1 MGGRCSVPLD
11 AMTTLIPFMLTIA
24 SALAAEAPAEVSF
37 DPMLVEARV
46 PDAASMDLPY
56 AQVDADAVRASRQEA
71 KALLERYEQHAQTA
85 LEGEILTTRSEGPE
99 GGRYTVVTLE
109 VADAYRGRKITRVEE
124 FYVEGG
130 LGETTPGQLRPE
142 LVAGYEVLVFLD
154 RSGWLMDG
162 DALFTVEAG
171 HAFRKRSARSFSR
184 PSADRDWADLT
195 DPAEGWTTLDLAA
208 VEAAMSERPIRRR
221 R

>member
-1 MGGRCSVPLD
+1 
-11 AMTTLIPFMLTIA
+11 MTTLIPFMLTIA

-71 KALLERYEQHAQTA
+71 KALLER
-85 LEGEILTTRSEGPE
+85 LRTTCADRSRRGDPHDPVRGAR

-208 VEAAMSERPIRRR
+208 SRLR
-221 R
+221 